1 MEVKVVRDIM
11 KINDSV
17 ARENQAMLAEKG
29 IVTLNLVSSP
39 GAGKTRLLEKTL
51 EELSGEIRIGVLEG
65 DVNTSHDAERIAAYG
80 VPVVQVNTGGPAGG
94 SCHLDAGMVREGLA
108 ALDLDGLD
116 LLFIENVGN
125 LICTA
130 SYKLGED
137 RKVTFVSVTE
147 GEDKPVKYPL
157 IFRNAEAIV
166 VTKTDLVP
174 HLDFDRDALMGHIA
188 EVNTEAPVLE
198 TSARSGEG
206 LTGWFDYLRGTL
218 AAVRQERSKRAG
230 P

>member
-11 KINDSV
+11 KINDNV
-17 ARENQAMLAEKG
+17 AASNHEMLAGRG

-39 GAGKTRLLEKTL
+39 GAGKTSLLEKTL
-51 EELSGEIRIGVLEG
+51 EILKGEIAVGVVEG
-65 DVNTSHDAERIAAYG
+65 DVNTSHDAEKIAAHD

-94 SCHLDAGMVREGLA
+94 SCHLDAGMVKEGLA
-108 ALDLDGLD
+108 ALELDGLQ

-157 IFRNAEAIV
+157 IFRNADAIV
-166 VTKTDLVP
+166 ITKTDLIP
-174 HLDFDRDALMGHIA
+174 HLDFDMEKLYGHIR
-188 EVNTEAPVLE
+188 EVNPEAPVIE
-198 TSARSGEG
+198 CSARTGEG
-206 LTGWFDYLRGTL
+206 MDTWIAYIRQTSEDVRAKRGD
-218 AAVRQERSKRAG
+218 
-230 P
+230 

>member
-11 KINDSV
+11 KLNDSV
-17 ARENQAMLAEKG
+17 AASNHGELARRG

-39 GAGKTRLLEKTL
+39 GAGKTRLLEATL
-51 EELSGEIRIGVLEG
+51 DALRDETPIGVVEG
-65 DVNTSHDAERIAAYG
+65 DVNTSHDAERIAAHG
-80 VPVVQVNTGGPAGG
+80 APVVQVNTGGPAGG

-108 ALDLDGLD
+108 ALNLDGLD

-130 SYKLGED
+130 SFRLGED

-157 IFRNAEAIV
+157 IFRNADAIV
-166 VTKTDLVP
+166 ITKTDLIP
-174 HLDFDRDALMGHIA
+174 HLDFEMDQLLGHIR
-188 EVNTEAPVLE
+188 EVNPDAPVLK
-198 TSARSGEG
+198 TSARTGEG
-206 LTGWFDYLRGTL
+206 MEDWFRYLRETI
-218 AAVRQERSKRAG
+218 AAVREERTA
-230 P
+230 